1 MTFDALV
8 NEARRLA
15 AQGSVEE
22 AIAAYQRLLTRWPG
36 AANSWYNLARLHR
49 QAGDLRAALDCYQ
62 QALDRGVSEPE
73 EVHLNRGVIYSD
85 GLQDYAAAER
95 ELERAL
101 ELHPD
106 YLPALMN
113 RGNLYEDLGRRELAR
128 ATYER
133 VLALAPDAAEAL
145 ARYAGLFD
153 FSSLEEPL
161 IGQLRRALERPGV
174 SAAERASLGFA
185 LGRALDQCAAYEA
198 AFAAYRRA
206 NRDSR
211 VSAGAAFREYDPAAA
226 ERYIDRLIGAFPARA
241 RGGAA
246 APDGSPAGGVGL
258 DGAVGASR
266 LRPRPLFICGMFRSG
281 STLVEQ
287 LLAGHPRVAAGGELT
302 LLPRAVQTRLAP
314 FPDSFAA
321 RSAGEFEALA
331 AEYLRMIRELAPA
344 ADFVTDKRPDNFL
357 YIGLIKRLFPDAKIV
372 HTTRDALDN
381 CLSIYF
387 LHLDQGMSYA
397 LDLDH
402 IGHHYRQYRRLM
414 AHWQAVFGEDIIQ
427 VNYDELVNGAC
438 PPMQRVLEFLG
449 LEWTDQC
456 TQVPADGRAIKTASV
471 WQVREPLYRRSSGR
485 SRHYAEQL
493 RGLREYFTQSPKAA
507 SSGPSHGA

>member
-1 MTFDALV
+1 VTFDALV

-15 AQGSVEE
+15 AQGRVEE
-22 AIAAYQRLLTRWPG
+22 AIAAYRRLLARWPG

-49 QAGDLRAALDCYQ
+49 QAGDLTAALDCYQ

-153 FSSLEEPL
+153 FSSLEDPL
-161 IGQLRRALERPGV
+161 IGQLRRALERPAL

-198 AFAAYRRA
+198 AFAAYRCA

-226 ERYIDRLIGAFPARA
+226 ERYIDRLIAAFPARA
-241 RGGAA
+241 QGGAA
-246 APDGSPAGGVGL
+246 APE
-258 DGAVGASR
+258 GAAAAAPG
-266 LRPRPLFICGMFRSG
+266 PRPLFICGMFRSG

-287 LLAGHPRVAAGGELT
+287 LLAGHPRVGAGGELT
-302 LLPRAVQTRLAP
+302 FLPRAVAGRLAP
-314 FPDSFAA
+314 FPESLAA
-321 RSAGEFEALA
+321 RPACDLESLAGE
-331 AEYLRMIRELAPA
+331 YLQVIRGLAPA

-372 HTTRDALDN
+372 HTTRDPLDN

-402 IGHHYRQYRRLM
+402 IGHHYLQYRRLM
-414 AHWQAVFGEDIIQ
+414 AHWQAVFGEHLTQ
-427 VNYDELVNGAC
+427 VNYDELVNGAR
-438 PPMQRVLEFLG
+438 PPIERVLEFLG
-449 LEWTDQC
+449 LEWSDQC
-456 TQVPADGRAIKTASV
+456 TEVPAYGRAVKTASV

-493 RGLREYFTQSPKAA
+493 RGLQEYLGSLP
-507 SSGPSHGA
+507 

>member
-15 AQGSVEE
+15 AQDRVEE
-22 AIAAYQRLLTRWPG
+22 AIAAYQRLLARWPA

-49 QAGDLRAALDCYQ
+49 QAGDLKAALDCYQ

-85 GLQDYAAAER
+85 GLQDTAAAER
-95 ELERAL
+95 ELGRAL
-101 ELHPD
+101 ELNPN
-106 YLPALMN
+106 YIPALMN

-128 ATYER
+128 AAYER
-133 VLALAPDAAEAL
+133 VLELAPEAAEAL

-153 FSSLEEPL
+153 FASVGDPL

-198 AFAAYRRA
+198 AFAAYRCA

-226 ERYIDRLIGAFPARA
+226 EHYIDRLIAAFPARA

-246 APDGSPAGGVGL
+246 APDGSPAGAVGL
-258 DGAVGASR
+258 DGDVGAPR
-266 LRPRPLFICGMFRSG
+266 LPPRPLFVCGMFRSG

-287 LLAGHPRVAAGGELT
+287 LLAGHPRVAAGGELPF
-302 LLPRAVQTRLAP
+302 LPRAVQTRLAP
-314 FPDSFAA
+314 FPESVAA
-321 RSAGEFEALA
+321 QPAGELESLA
-331 AEYLRMIRELAPA
+331 AEYLGTIRDLAPA

-414 AHWQAVFGEDIIQ
+414 AHWQAVFGGDITQ
-427 VNYDELVNGAC
+427 VNYDELVNGARA
-438 PPMQRVLEFLG
+438 PMQRVLEFLG

-456 TQVPADGRAIKTASV
+456 TEVPAEGRAIKTASV

-493 RGLREYFTQSPKAA
+493 RSLREYLGQMP
-507 SSGPSHGA
+507 